1 MWFKKN
7 FMRVPFRYQVQ
18 FFINLIRV
26 KPRQSGYEGIAWAR
40 QRVWVRRMIEDK
52 FREMCSTG
60 RCVELSEAILG
71 KPHPG
76 AYQDK

>member
-1 MWFKKN
+1 
-7 FMRVPFRYQVQ
+7 
-18 FFINLIRV
+18 
-26 KPRQSGYEGIAWAR
+26 
-40 QRVWVRRMIEDK
+40 MIEDK